1 MDIANYTKKLSKKR
15 LISLIAIFALVI
27 IGTVLPKIPNAGQT
41 EWSQGE
47 IHGAWVGL
55 VLAFIF
61 LNTIR
66 IIRITRALRDSTRI
80 QQLFVKHTDERSRE
94 IERRAFHTTLPIVQ
108 WGLIL
113 GIPVAGYFHEV
124 VFWTLLGVAL
134 FLSVVLLGAK
144 GYYHKKF

>member
-41 EWSQGE
+41 EWSQSE
-47 IHGAWVGL
+47 IHGTWVGL
-55 VLAFIF
+55 VLAFII